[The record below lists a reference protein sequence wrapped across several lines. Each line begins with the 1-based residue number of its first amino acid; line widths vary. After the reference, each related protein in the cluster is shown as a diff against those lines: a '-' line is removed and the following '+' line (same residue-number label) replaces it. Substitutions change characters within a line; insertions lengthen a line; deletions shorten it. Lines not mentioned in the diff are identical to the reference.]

1 MYFSLSTNHWTA
13 LTDWLDAMPCLAHPS
28 PIVLPL
34 SLHATNPSQVHGLL
48 WFCPHHR
55 QCRWHLWW
63 RLRNESYLVATIF
76 RFSSLF
82 FHQPSASI
90 GHHNTIQLHFLIL
103 EIPTSYPTH
112 NTHLVTNQH
121 RYRSMQLH
129 SYRIIW
135 DSWLDEWS
143 SVLEI
148 LCPTLFLHQR
158 RHTYPDIVVIIN
170 RLTPGLCVVLA
181 SLGFG

>member
-1 MYFSLSTNHWTA
+1 MYFSLSTNHWPA
-13 LTDWLDAMPCLAHPS
+13 LTDWLDAMHCLAHPS

-34 SLHATNPSQVHGLL
+34 SLHATNPSQVKCMACCCSVLTIVNADDIYDGASEMSLILSRQYFVSLL
-48 WFCPHHR
+48 YSSISPVHR
-55 QCRWHLWW
+55 
-63 RLRNESYLVATIF
+63 SVT
-76 RFSSLF
+76 
-82 FHQPSASI
+82 
-90 GHHNTIQLHFLIL
+90 TIQLHFLIL

-112 NTHLVTNQH
+112 NTHLVTIQH
-121 RYRSMQLH
+121 RYKSMQLH

-170 RLTPGLCVVLA
+170 RLTPGLCVVLT